1 MIKSLTFFNLAKVLT
16 CSFCVPLNLQDTG
29 VHALAN
35 TCHVDVERR
44 SKRRPGEV
52 VIA

>member
-1 MIKSLTFFNLAKVLT
+1 VIKSLTCFDLAKALT
-16 CSFCVPLNLQDTG
+16 RSVCVPSNLQDTG

>member
-1 MIKSLTFFNLAKVLT
+1 MITSLTFFDLARALT
-16 CSFCVPLNLQDTG
+16 HSVRVPSNLQDTG